1 MKLKV
6 YYNIFKIE
14 IRNIA
19 RFIGT
24 FIRTPTFP
32 ERQFDSFY

>member
-6 YYNIFKIE
+6 YYNIFKID

-19 RFIGT
+19 SFIGT
-24 FIRTPTFP
+24 LTPTFP